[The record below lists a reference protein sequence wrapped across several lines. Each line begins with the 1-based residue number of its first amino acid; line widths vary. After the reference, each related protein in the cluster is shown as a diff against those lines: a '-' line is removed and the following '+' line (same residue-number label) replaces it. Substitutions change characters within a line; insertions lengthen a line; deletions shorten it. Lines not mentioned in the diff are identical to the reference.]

1 MKATSRR
8 DFLKTAAIT
17 GIAATISGCVSGS
30 HETSSANKSGA
41 KGPNIIYIL
50 ADDLGYGDLGCFG
63 QKDIRTPNLDRMAH
77 EGMRFTQHY
86 SGSTVCAP
94 SRSCLMTG
102 QHTGHTPIRGNKEYY
117 PEGQHPLPAN
127 AVTVAEI
134 LKRSG
139 YATGAFGKWGLGYPG
154 SEGDPINQGF
164 DEFYGYNCQR
174 FAHNYYPHFLRHN
187 DKKLMLPGN
196 EGKKTEQYAP
206 DIIQGQTLKFIEANK
221 DKPFFLFVPHV
232 IPHAELLVPDDDIV
246 RSYRGKFP
254 ERPYEGIDDGPNYKT
269 GGYGSA
275 KTPRANFAAMVTRL
289 DRHVG
294 EILDKL
300 RETGL
305 DKKTLVIFTSD
316 NGPHAEGGAN
326 PAYFDSS
333 GGLRGQKRDLYEGGI
348 RVPMIAWWPGKV
360 SAGTK
365 TNHISAFWD
374 VMPTFAELAGADVP
388 EDIDGISFLPTLL
401 DETHKQKEHDYL
413 YWEFHEHGGKQA
425 VRKGKWKAIRIEVR
439 KDPNSPLELYDLQ
452 TDPQEKSNIASQHPD
467 IVRRMEQTMKQA
479 RTNSDVFLFGQSPY
493 RADRE
498 DRKEIAKT
506 YTLTDV

>member
-1 MKATSRR
+1 MRATSRR
-8 DFLKTAAIT
+8 DFIKTAALT
-17 GIAATISGCVSGS
+17 GVASTVSGCISGSQQ
-30 HETSSANKSGA
+30 TSYAD
-41 KGPNIIYIL
+41 KGFATRPNIVYIL

-63 QKDIRTPNLDRMAH
+63 QKDIRTPSLDRMAH

-86 SGSTVCAP
+86 AGSTVCAP

-117 PEGQHPLPAN
+117 PEGQHPLPAE

-134 LKRSG
+134 LKRAG

-154 SEGDPINQGF
+154 SEGDPIKQGF

-174 FAHNYYPHFLRHN
+174 FAHNYYPRFLWHN
-187 DKKLMLPGN
+187 DKKLTLAGN

-206 DIIQGQTLKFIEANK
+206 DIIQQQTLKFIDANK
-221 DKPFFLFVPHV
+221 DRPFFLYVPHI

-254 ERPYEGIDDGPNYKT
+254 EKPYEGIDDGPDYKA

-275 KTPRANFAAMVTRL
+275 KTPCANFAAMITRL
-289 DRHVG
+289 DKHVG

-305 DKKTLVIFTSD
+305 DKKTLVIFSSD

-326 PAYFDSS
+326 PAYFNSS

-348 RVPMIAWWPGKV
+348 RVPMLAWWPGKV
-360 SAGTK
+360 AAGAK
-365 TNHISAFWD
+365 TDYISAFWD
-374 VMPTFAELAGADVP
+374 VMPTFAELAGADAP

-401 DETHKQKEHDYL
+401 GKTHKQKEHDYL
-413 YWEFHEHGGKQA
+413 YWEFHEYGGKQA
-425 VRKGKWKAIRIEVR
+425 VRKGKWKAIRLEVR
-439 KDPNSPLELYDLQ
+439 NDPNGPLELYDLQ
-452 TDPQEKSNIASQHPD
+452 ADPQEKKNIASQHPD
-467 IVRRMEQTMKQA
+467 IVRQMEQIMRQA
-479 RTNSDVFLFGQSPY
+479 RTESDVFLFSQSPY
-493 RADRE
+493 RG
-498 DRKEIAKT
+498 
-506 YTLTDV
+506 

>member
-1 MKATSRR
+1 MSATSRR
-8 DFLKTAAIT
+8 DFLKAATLT
-17 GIAATISGCVSGS
+17 GIVTTISGCEFGS
-30 HETSSANKSGA
+30 NQTSFSNINGTKR
-41 KGPNIIYIL
+41 PNIIYIL

-63 QKDIRTPNLDRMAH
+63 QKDIRTPNLDRMAD

-86 SGSTVCAP
+86 SGCTVCAP

-117 PEGQHPLPAN
+117 PEGQHPLPAK
-127 AVTVAEI
+127 AVTLAEI

-154 SEGDPINQGF
+154 SDGDPINQGF

-174 FAHNYYPHFLRHN
+174 FAHNYYPYFLRHN
-187 DKKLMLPGN
+187 DKKVMLPGN
-196 EGKKTEQYAP
+196 EGKRTEQYAP
-206 DIIQGQTLKFIEANK
+206 DLIQEQTLKFIEINK
-221 DKPFFLFVPHV
+221 GKPFFLFVPQV

-246 RSYRGKFP
+246 KSYRGKFP
-254 ERPYEGIDDGPNYKT
+254 EKPYEGVDDGSNYKI
-269 GGYGSA
+269 GGYGSV
-275 KTPRANFAAMVTRL
+275 KTPRANYAAMITRL
-289 DRHVG
+289 DRYVG

-348 RVPMIAWWPGKV
+348 KVPMIAWWPGKITT
-360 SAGTK
+360 GDK

-374 VMPTFAELAGADVP
+374 IMPTYAELAGADVP

-401 DETHKQKEHDYL
+401 GNAHKQKEHDFL
-413 YWEFHEHGGKQA
+413 YWEFHEYGGKQA
-425 VRKGKWKAIRIEVR
+425 VRKGKWKAIRLQVKEN
-439 KDPNSPLELYDLQ
+439 PNGPLELYDLQ
-452 TDPQEKSNIASQHPD
+452 ADPKEKINIASQHPD
-467 IVRRMEQTMKQA
+467 IVRQMEQIMMQA
-479 RTNSDVFLFGQSPY
+479 HTKSDVFLFGQSPY
-493 RADRE
+493 RAD
-498 DRKEIAKT
+498 K
-506 YTLTDV
+506 

>member
-1 MKATSRR
+1 MGKQTRR
-8 DFLKTAAIT
+8 KFLKMTGLAMASAAAPSLLPSCAGVGRIT
-17 GIAATISGCVSGS
+17 GM
-30 HETSSANKSGA
+30 GA
-41 KGPNIIYIL
+41 KRPNIIFIL
-50 ADDLGYGDLGCFG
+50 ADDLGYGDVGCFG
-63 QKDIRTPNLDRMAH
+63 QKTIKTPNIDRMAE

-102 QHTGHTPIRGNKEYY
+102 RHTGHTPIRGNKEYY
-117 PEGQHPLPAN
+117 PEGQHPLPAE

-154 SEGDPINQGF
+154 SDGDPINQGF

-174 FAHNYYPHFLRHN
+174 FAHNYYPRFLRHN
-187 DKKLMLPGN
+187 DKKVVLPGN
-196 EGKKTEQYAP
+196 EEKKTGQYAP
-206 DIIQGQTLKFIEANK
+206 DMIQEQALKFIEANK

-254 ERPYEGIDDGPNYKT
+254 EKPYEGVDDGPNYKT

-275 KTPRANFAAMVTRL
+275 KTPRANFAAMITRL

-294 EILDKL
+294 EIFHKL
-300 RETGL
+300 REIGL

-348 RVPMIAWWPGKV
+348 RVPMIAWWPGKIT
-360 SAGTK
+360 AGAK
-365 TNHISAFWD
+365 THHISAFWD

-401 DETHKQKEHDYL
+401 SKTYKQKEHDYL
-413 YWEFHEHGGKQA
+413 YWEFHEQGKRQA
-425 VRKGKWKAIRIEVR
+425 VRMGDWKGIRQNVAKKPDGPI
-439 KDPNSPLELYDLQ
+439 ELYNLK
-452 TDPQEKSNIASQHPD
+452 TDIAEQHNVANQHPA
-467 IVRRMEQTMKQA
+467 IVAKIERYMKSA
-479 RTNSDVFLFGQSPY
+479 RTPSEHWPLPG
-493 RADRE
+493 
-498 DRKEIAKT
+498 
-506 YTLTDV
+506 

>member
-1 MKATSRR
+1 MSAVSRR
-8 DFLKTAAIT
+8 DFLKNAAMT
-17 GIAATISGCVSGS
+17 GIAVTISGCVSAS
-30 HETSSANKSGA
+30 HQTSSSDKSDAG
-41 KGPNIIYIL
+41 KPNIIYIL

-63 QKDIRTPNLDRMAH
+63 QKDIRTPNLDRMAR

-102 QHTGHTPIRGNKEYY
+102 QHTGHTPIRGNKDYY
-117 PEGQHPLPAN
+117 PEGQHPLPAKS
-127 AVTVAEI
+127 VTIAEI
-134 LKRSG
+134 LKMSG

-154 SEGDPINQGF
+154 SDGDPINQGF
-164 DEFYGYNCQR
+164 DEFFGYNCQR
-174 FAHNYYPHFLRHN
+174 FAHNYYPYFLRHN
-187 DKKLMLPGN
+187 YKKVILSGN
-196 EGKKTEQYAP
+196 KGKKTEQYAP
-206 DIIQGQTLKFIEANK
+206 DLIQEQTLKFIETNK
-221 DKPFFLFVPHV
+221 DKPFFLFVPNV

-246 RSYRGKFP
+246 KSYRGKFP
-254 ERPYEGIDDGPNYKT
+254 EKPYEGIDDGPNYKI
-269 GGYGSA
+269 GGYGSV
-275 KTPRANFAAMVTRL
+275 KTPRANFAAMITRL
-289 DRHVG
+289 DQHVG

-300 RETGL
+300 LETGL

-326 PAYFDSS
+326 PAYFTSS

-348 RVPMIAWWPGKV
+348 RVPMVAWWPGKV
-360 SAGTK
+360 TPGSNTD
-365 TNHISAFWD
+365 HISAFWD

-401 DETHKQKEHDYL
+401 GNPYKQKEHDFL

-425 VRKGKWKAIRIEVR
+425 VRKDKWKAIRLQV
-439 KDPNSPLELYDLQ
+439 KKNPNGPLELYDLQ

-467 IVRRMEQTMKQA
+467 ILRQMEQIMRQA

-493 RADRE
+493 RADRK
-498 DRKEIAKT
+498 DRKKLLIETI
-506 YTLTDV
+506 